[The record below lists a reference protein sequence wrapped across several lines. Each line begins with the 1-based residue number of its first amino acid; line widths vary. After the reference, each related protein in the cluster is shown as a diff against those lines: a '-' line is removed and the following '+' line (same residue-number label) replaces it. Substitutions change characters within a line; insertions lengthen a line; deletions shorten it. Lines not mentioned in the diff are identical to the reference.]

1 MTDLTDDQVRA
12 LLDGARQ
19 PLDDLSRNPSRKGQ
33 HDLMNAAPDLASALL
48 QARAELAAANAREAG
63 LTGLI
68 RWAHDTL
75 WELNPNNYDHDE
87 VCRVNDAAVEVIL
100 GLAPAIGETH
110 GHSAEWW
117 AERAARAQPS
127 TEGGE

>member
-33 HDLMNAAPDLASALL
+33 HDLMNAAPDLARALL

-63 LTGLI
+63 LRPDLRHYMDLARSGGTEAD
-68 RWAHDTL
+68 WHEAHDGAT
-75 WELNPNNYDHDE
+75 
-87 VCRVNDAAVEVIL
+87 AAM
-100 GLAPAIGETH
+100 
-110 GHSAEWW
+110 
-117 AERAARAQPS
+117 
-127 TEGGE
+127 EGCSK

>member
-33 HDLMNAAPDLASALL
+33 HDLMNAAPDLARALL

-63 LTGLI
+63 LRKALMRWKDARQNVDTIEKWYSLANAESGL
-68 RWAHDTL
+68 
-75 WELNPNNYDHDE
+75 
-87 VCRVNDAAVEVIL
+87 VAAL
-100 GLAPAIGETH
+100 
-110 GHSAEWW
+110 
-117 AERAARAQPS
+117 AQPS
-127 TEGGE
+127 TEVATKPDLCNKNGREGDQT

>member
-33 HDLMNAAPDLASALL
+33 HDLMNAAPDLARALL

-63 LTGLI
+63 LQNLPPDYGHDGV
-68 RWAHDTL
+68 RWKIGTAM
-75 WELNPNNYDHDE
+75 
-87 VCRVNDAAVEVIL
+87 CRSIDAASPL
-100 GLAPAIGETH
+100 TDRDAALYHAFRAGL
-110 GHSAEWW
+110 
-117 AERAARAQPS
+117 RAALASSPAQN
-127 TEGGE
+127 EGDAT